1 MKLFKLVVC
10 GISLLVWNGCMR
22 SLILLSP
29 EDHFALGNYYLEET
43 EFNKAENQFEKIRDR
58 YPSSDYATMSQFK
71 LAVARF
77 ENKKYDEAA
86 LDFELFLEFHP
97 AHKLAPFA
105 QYHLALSKYKSKL
118 IPDRDP
124 TVAHEALEAFN
135 TFIGMY
141 PDHENYA
148 DAVKYRDELIDHL
161 LEHDLEAGL
170 VYFRLGIFSSA
181 IPRLQP
187 VADTAHDK
195 QLQSR
200 AAYYLGRCQ
209 FHQKAFADAK
219 TSFEKAIGADPD
231 SKWARKSSSWMKKAS
246 NEAQ

>member
-1 MKLFKLVVC
+1 
-10 GISLLVWNGCMR
+10 
-22 SLILLSP
+22 
-29 EDHFALGNYYLEET
+29 
-43 EFNKAENQFEKIRDR
+43 
-58 YPSSDYATMSQFK
+58 MSQFK

-105 QYHLALSKYKSKL
+105 QYHLALSKYRSKL
-118 IPDRDP
+118 IADRDP
-124 TVAHEALEAFN
+124 TIANEALVAFN

-141 PDHENYA
+141 PDHENYNE
-148 DAVKYRDELIDHL
+148 AVRYRDELIDHM

-170 VYFRLGIFSSA
+170 VYYRLGIFSSA

-187 VADTAHDK
+187 VAETAHDK
-195 QLQSR
+195 KLQAR

-209 FHQKAFADAK
+209 FSQKAYSDAIK
-219 TSFEKAIGADPD
+219 SFEKAVGADPK
-231 SKWARKSSSWMKKAS
+231 SRWARKSSSWLIKAS
-246 NEAQ
+246 KQEK